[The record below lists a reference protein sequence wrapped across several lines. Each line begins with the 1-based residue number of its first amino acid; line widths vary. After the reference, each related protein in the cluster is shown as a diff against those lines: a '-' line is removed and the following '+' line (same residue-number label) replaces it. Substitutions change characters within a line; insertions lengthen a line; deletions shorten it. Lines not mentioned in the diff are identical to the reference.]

1 MTGNH
6 RSFSFLFSLFSFLSS
21 LFFPAILSAASFVP
35 PAGVSSRAE
44 RPPFE
49 SRPSAVSPG
58 ACASLEKGRV
68 GGTFRLLAILIEFPP
83 DDDPATTGNGTFGDV
98 MDANEAIYGEIFPE
112 LFDIPR
118 DAAYFR
124 EQLRY
129 LAQYYEAVSYGK
141 LRIEATV
148 PDTIFTAPER
158 MAYYGDNTETSRRQ
172 SALLRDAVLRADPLV
187 DFSAYDG
194 LFLFHAGAGEET
206 DVLGDSPGDIWTV
219 YLALPDL
226 AAALAD
232 SGMEESFRGIP
243 TDDRTES
250 GDTFFVTEA
259 VILPESETQDSFGGR
274 PLAQWILG
282 VAAHMM
288 GRLLGAPSLF
298 DTDSDDGTSSQGIGN
313 FGIMGT
319 GLWNSGGILPPHPC
333 AWTKVFFGWEE
344 PLLIERDTTIALPL
358 VERADPRAK
367 ILKIPIH
374 EDEYWLVENRYKDEN
389 GNGRFDFDDKNGDG
403 ILYPFEDSYEGAEF
417 DWSIPAEGSI
427 EGSGIF
433 IWHIDEA
440 KIRESGDFRS
450 RNAVNADPDRK
461 GVDLEEADGIR
472 DLDRRAT
479 SLESF
484 GSPADSWR
492 VGNRTRFGP
501 DTDPGTRTN
510 YGARTGITIEVASP
524 AESVMTLS
532 VAFRERPKG
541 WPVRASGVRVIGP
554 VIPVRSARE
563 GILGFAHAYR
573 DTASGASFGNVL
585 GIDGKPLD
593 GWPAELPGAVSFA
606 PAAFSAAADGPIALY
621 FPMINGSIVRMQ
633 LNGAIDPAGA
643 WADGVQGAEGQF
655 LSSAAPE
662 GSVVSL
668 VLRGEET
675 IVYALDPTGTAR
687 DSVARLEGRAVGPA
701 ALGSG
706 ILIATDGGKLVRIG
720 AGGAP
725 REIETGG
732 TPSPP
737 ILLRHLLSPGRAI
750 GENALVEKTA
760 IASGR
765 SLVLSPS
772 GLLDGDLV
780 AADLGAAA
788 VGILAAA
795 DIDRDG
801 FPELL
806 VGTEDGKLHARN
818 VTGAPS
824 AGWPLRAGDGPK
836 SGPRDPPIGSPA
848 AGDLDGDGT
857 VEIVFATRHGSVIA
871 ADAEGRMLPGFPV
884 AAAGSSPFGVTMTA
898 SLDEETTYV
907 LVATER
913 GRFDLLAFGSSGGR
927 IEWSGYANGAGLA
940 GLYRSSPFESTGGEG
955 LFVDKETFCYPNPVG
970 PGGIAR
976 IHYRLREEAEVGAR
990 IYGIDGSLLKEFPR
1004 SLVPAETGEFVW
1016 DTRSVGS
1023 GVYVARLEARLR
1035 GGSAPRDPSAPRE
1048 EVRFVPIAVA
1058 R

>member
-1 MTGNH
+1 MKEE
-6 RSFSFLFSLFSFLSS
+6 
-21 LFFPAILSAASFVP
+21 V
-35 PAGVSSRAE
+35 E
-44 RPPFE
+44 
-49 SRPSAVSPG
+49 
-58 ACASLEKGRV
+58 
-68 GGTFRLLAILIEFPP
+68 GTYRLLAILIEFSP
-83 DDDPATTGNGTFGDV
+83 DDDPTTTGNGTFGDV
-98 MDANEAIYGEIFPE
+98 MDANEAVYGDSFPE

-129 LAQYYEAVSYGK
+129 LAQYYEAVSKGK

-148 PDTIFTAPER
+148 PDTIFTAPEM
-158 MAYYGDNTETSRRQ
+158 MAYYGDNEETSRRQ

-194 LFLFHAGAGEET
+194 LFVFHAGAGEET

-232 SGMEESFRGIP
+232 SGMEDRFRGIP
-243 TDDRTES
+243 TDDRTGT
-250 GDTFFVTEA
+250 GDTFFVAEG

-274 PLAQWILG
+274 PLAQWTLG

-298 DTDSDDGTSSQGIGN
+298 DTDADDGTSSQGIGG

-344 PLLIERDTTIALPL
+344 PLLVERDTTIALPL
-358 VERADPRAK
+358 VARADPRPK
-367 ILKIPIH
+367 ILRIPIH

-479 SLESF
+479 SLEGF

-492 VGNRTRFGP
+492 AGNRTRFGP
-501 DTDPGTRTN
+501 DTDPSTSTA
-510 YGARTGITIEVASP
+510 YGARTGITIEVESP

-532 VAFRERPKG
+532 VAFRERPRG
-541 WPVRASGVRVIGP
+541 WPVRASGVRVVGP

-563 GILGFAHAYR
+563 GILGFAFAYL
-573 DTASGASFGNVL
+573 DTASGASFGNIL
-585 GIDGKPLD
+585 GLDGKPLD
-593 GWPAELPGAVSFA
+593 GWPAELPGGVSFA
-606 PAAFSAAADGPIALY
+606 PSAFSAAADGPIALY
-621 FPMINGSIVRMQ
+621 FPMVNGSIVRMKM
-633 LNGAIDPAGA
+633 NGVIDPSGAWGDSIAGA
-643 WADGVQGAEGQF
+643 DGQF

-662 GSVVSL
+662 GSLVSL
-668 VLRGEET
+668 VLRGGET
-675 IVYALDPTGTAR
+675 TVFALDPAGTAR
-687 DSVARLEGRAVGPA
+687 DSIARLEGRAVGPA

-706 ILIATDGGKLVRIG
+706 IWAATDAGKLMRVE
-720 AGGAP
+720 AGGVP
-725 REIETGG
+725 QEIETEG

-737 ILLRHLLSPGRAI
+737 ILLRHHLRPGPTA
-750 GENALVEKTA
+750 GENALVEKA
-760 IASGR
+760 AVASGR
-765 SLVLSPS
+765 SLILSPS
-772 GLLDGDLV
+772 GLPGGDLV
-780 AADLGAAA
+780 AADLGATA

-801 FPELL
+801 FPEILA
-806 VGTEDGKLHARN
+806 GSGDGKLHVRN

-824 AGWPLRAGDGPK
+824 AGWPLRAGHGPK
-836 SGPRDPPIGSPA
+836 SDPGDPPIGSPA

-857 VEIVFATRHGSVIA
+857 IEIVFATEHGSIGV

-884 AAAGSSPFGVTMTA
+884 AAAGRSPFGVAMTA

-913 GRFDLLAFGSSGGR
+913 GTFDLLVFGSSAGR

-940 GLYRSSPFESTGGEG
+940 GLYRSSPFEPRGGEG

-976 IHYRLREEAEVGAR
+976 IHYRLREEAEIGAR
-990 IYGIDGSLLKEFPR
+990 VYGIDGSLVEEFPP

-1035 GGSAPRDPSAPRE
+1035 GGGAGPRNPSAPRE
-1048 EVRFVPIAVA
+1048 EVKFVPIAVA